1 MVAKQGAPR
10 KRIGISRMHTYD
22 RAHPAIVDVLRSAT
36 KTRPVTRDDIVDA
49 LLARGFVTQDWIRN
63 TIPWVI

>member
-1 MVAKQGAPR
+1 
-10 KRIGISRMHTYD
+10 
-22 RAHPAIVDVLRSAT
+22 
-36 KTRPVTRDDIVDA
+36 VTRDDIVDA